1 MRISLTALACL
12 ALATA
17 PAAARETSDWVRCDG
32 LAKPEPISTTLGRLV
47 LVSSTFGLF
56 GMPERDSPELRAR
69 AAAGV
74 AACTAVLDGGVLT
87 DDYWVR
93 RINVLRARA
102 IHHLEAGD
110 TDAMLADLA
119 AIDAVAGPRASDI
132 FYARSFGTASALL
145 SGIGHAARSDGAAA
159 SAATLRATTLRPWST
174 SVQRLAAETLGF
186 DKAVTP
192 AELALADRL
201 VQLDPG
207 YRARRAELRANAGD
221 WAGALA
227 DWDILT
233 PPADAPQPGQLAVGP
248 LTLGNSELIVRLGNM
263 AYAAA
268 MTGDSARAAALL
280 ARMQGLVPPASDAPA
295 ALPAISPG
303 RESANMALIRQSF
316 DRMARPRLVRAADTA
331 GAMVTARLALTAGKP
346 GEAAAA
352 LAVAPTVHPSPATIV
367 LIDAI
372 LAALPPAQRGSG
384 DAVTIAGQRS
394 VLATALA
401 MPPRLKYDALF
412 EILPQAE
419 DAARLN
425 GYSAQWGWGLKSTGF
440 KQRNPKP
447 PATHTTI
454 EFVGDVSS
462 RGAVEEMTLLRAAD
476 AALAAGKPGLL
487 IVARRDYQRYSQMTM
502 NGRPIGERVPAGFKS
517 EIDVEFVDPAALP
530 PALAGQRDRVIPAA
544 AIRDALAPLYIK
556 APPTRSAASARA
568 AS

>member
-1 MRISLTALACL
+1 MLAWL

-17 PAAARETSDWVRCDG
+17 PATARETSDWVRCDG
-32 LAKPEPISTTLGRLV
+32 LAKPEPITTSLGRLV

-56 GMPERDSPELRAR
+56 GMPERDSPELRAK

-93 RINVLRARA
+93 RINLLRARA

-159 SAATLRATTLRPWST
+159 SAAALRATTLRPWST

-207 YRARRAELRANAGD
+207 YRTRRAELRANAAD

-227 DWDILT
+227 DWDMVT
-233 PPADAPQPGQLAVGP
+233 PPADAPPPGALATGP
-248 LTLGNSELIVRLGNM
+248 LALGNGDLIVRLGNM

-268 MTGDSARAAALL
+268 MTGDTARSTALL
-280 ARMQGLVPPASDAPA
+280 ARMQGLVPPALDAPA
-295 ALPAISPG
+295 AAPDPSSDRGA
-303 RESANMALIRQSF
+303 ANWAAVRQSF
-316 DRMARPRLVRAADTA
+316 ERMARPRLVLAADTA
-331 GAMVTARLALTAGKP
+331 TAMVTARLALLAGKP
-346 GEAAAA
+346 GDAAAA
-352 LAVAPTVHPSPATIV
+352 LAAAPSLQTAPATLA

-372 LAALPPAQRGSG
+372 SAALPPAQRIGG
-384 DAVTIAGQRS
+384 DAVTLAGRRGE
-394 VLATALA
+394 VATALSK
-401 MPPRLKYDALF
+401 PPRLKFDALF

-425 GYSAQWGWGLKSTGF
+425 GYSSQWGWGLKSTGF
-440 KQRNPKP
+440 KQRTPKL

-454 EFVGDVSS
+454 EFVGDISS

-502 NGRPIGERVPAGFKS
+502 NGRPIGERAPAGFKS

-530 PALAGQRDRVIPAA
+530 PALAGQHDRIIAAA
-544 AIRDALAPLYIK
+544 AIRDALAPLYVK
-556 APPTRSAASARA
+556 DAPARSAASARA